1 MRRAVAIAAI
11 TGWVFALFLFLPDI
25 KNFLLTHPL
34 WHIVLA
40 AVPGIAVL
48 VLAWFEL
55 RHTAEANTLRA
66 DANRLRSE
74 QIDLQNQ
81 IGELTAE
88 LAAERNKHLP
98 QIAENS
104 KKPADIPAFAKGG
117 MAYHATYS
125 KSGSSERRTIYV
137 YAAKDGSN
145 SFLLEASTGQKVI
158 GNNEEISKQ
167 FSVLQIEYEAAG
179 FEPAN
184 SGTGGTLHRLFIR

>member
-1 MRRAVAIAAI
+1 M
-11 TGWVFALFLFLPDI
+11 
-25 KNFLLTHPL
+25 THPL

-40 AVPGIAVL
+40 AVPGIGVP

-55 RHTAEANTLRA
+55 QHSAEANTLRA

-74 QIDLQNQ
+74 QIDLHNQ

-98 QIAENS
+98 QIAWNS
-104 KKPADIPAFAKGG
+104 KKPADIPVFAKGG

-125 KSGSSERRTIYV
+125 KGSSERRTIYV

-145 SFLLEASTGQKVI
+145 SFLLEASTGERVI
-158 GNNEEISKQ
+158 GNNEEISKR

-179 FEPAN
+179 FEPTN

>member
-11 TGWVFALFLFLPDI
+11 IGWVFALFLLLPDI

-34 WHIVLA
+34 WHSLLA
-40 AVPGIAVL
+40 AVPGIAVP

-55 RHTAEANTLRA
+55 RHAGEANTLRA

-74 QIDLQNQ
+74 QNDLQNQ

-88 LAAERNKHLP
+88 LAAERNKHLQ
-98 QIAENS
+98 QIAENT
-104 KKPADIPAFAKGG
+104 KKPADIPAFAKGSMG
-117 MAYHATYS
+117 YHATYS
-125 KSGSSERRTIYV
+125 KLGSSERRTIYV

-145 SFLLEASTGQKVI
+145 SFLLEASTGQRVI

-179 FEPAN
+179 FERTN
-184 SGTGGTLHRLFIR
+184 SGTGGSLHRLFIR

>member
-11 TGWVFALFLFLPDI
+11 IGWVFAFFLLLPDI

-34 WHIVLA
+34 WHILLA

-48 VLAWFEL
+48 LLAWFEL
-55 RHTAEANTLRA
+55 RHSAEANTLRA
-66 DANRLRSE
+66 EANRLRSE

-81 IGELTAE
+81 IAELTAE

-98 QIAENS
+98 QIAENTE
-104 KKPADIPAFAKGG
+104 KPADIPVFAKGG

-125 KSGSSERRTIYV
+125 KGSSERRTIYV

-158 GNNEEISKQ
+158 GNNEEISKR
-167 FSVLQIEYEAAG
+167 FSILQIEYEAAG
-179 FEPAN
+179 FERTN
-184 SGTGGTLHRLFIR
+184 SGPGGTLHRLFIR

>member
-11 TGWVFALFLFLPDI
+11 IGWVLALFLLLPDI

-34 WHIVLA
+34 WYSLLA
-40 AVPGIAVL
+40 AVPGIAVP

-55 RHTAEANTLRA
+55 RHSAEANTLRA

-74 QIDLQNQ
+74 QNDLQNQ

-98 QIAENS
+98 QIAENT
-104 KKPADIPAFAKGG
+104 KPADIPVFAKGG

-125 KSGSSERRTIYV
+125 KGSSEKRTIYV

-145 SFLLEASTGQKVI
+145 SFLLEASTGQRI
-158 GNNEEISKQ
+158 TGNNEEISKQ
-167 FSVLQIEYEAAG
+167 FSVLQIEFEAAG
-179 FEPAN
+179 FDRTN

>member
-11 TGWVFALFLFLPDI
+11 IGWVFALFLFLPDI

-34 WHIVLA
+34 WHILLA

-55 RHTAEANTLRA
+55 HHSAEANTLRA

-74 QIDLQNQ
+74 QNDLHNQ

-88 LAAERNKHLP
+88 LAAERNKHL
-98 QIAENS
+98 QQVAENS
-104 KKPADIPAFAKGG
+104 KKPADISVFAKGG

-125 KSGSSERRTIYV
+125 KGSSERRTIFV

-145 SFLLEASTGQKVI
+145 SFLLEASTGQRVI
-158 GNNEEISKQ
+158 GNNEEISKR

-179 FEPAN
+179 FEPTN

>member
-1 MRRAVAIAAI
+1 MRRVVAIAAMI
-11 TGWVFALFLFLPDI
+11 GWLFAFFLLLPDI

-34 WHIVLA
+34 WYSLLA
-40 AVPGIAVL
+40 AVPGIALL
-48 VLAWFEL
+48 VLAWFGL
-55 RHTAEANTLRA
+55 RDSADANTLRA
-66 DANRLRSE
+66 DADRLRSE
-74 QIDLQNQ
+74 QNALQNQ

-88 LAAERNKHLP
+88 LAAERNKNL
-98 QIAENS
+98 QEIAENT
-104 KKPADIPAFAKGG
+104 KQPADIAVFAKGG

-125 KSGSSERRTIYV
+125 KGSSERRTIYV

-158 GNNEEISKQ
+158 GNNEDISKQ

-179 FEPAN
+179 FERTN

>member
-11 TGWVFALFLFLPDI
+11 IGWVFAFFLLLPDI

-34 WHIVLA
+34 WHILLA

-48 VLAWFEL
+48 LLAWFEL
-55 RHTAEANTLRA
+55 RHSAEANTLRA
-66 DANRLRSE
+66 EANRLRSE

-81 IGELTAE
+81 IAELTAE
-88 LAAERNKHLP
+88 LAAERNKHL
-98 QIAENS
+98 QRIAENS
-104 KKPADIPAFAKGG
+104 KKPADIPVFAKGG

-125 KSGSSERRTIYV
+125 KGSSERRTIYV

-158 GNNEEISKQ
+158 GNNEEISKR
-167 FSVLQIEYEAAG
+167 FSILQIEYEAAG
-179 FEPAN
+179 FERTN
-184 SGTGGTLHRLFIR
+184 SGPGGTLHRLFIR

>member
-1 MRRAVAIAAI
+1 MRRTVAIAAI
-11 TGWVFALFLFLPDI
+11 IGWVFALFLLLPDI
-25 KNFLLTHPL
+25 KNFLLTHPW
-34 WHIVLA
+34 WHSLLA

-55 RHTAEANTLRA
+55 RDSAEANTLRA

-74 QIDLQNQ
+74 QNDLQNQ

-88 LAAERNKHLP
+88 LAAERNKHLQ
-98 QIAENS
+98 QIAENT
-104 KKPADIPAFAKGG
+104 KPADIPAFAKGG

-125 KSGSSERRTIYV
+125 KGASERRTIYV

-145 SFLLEASTGQKVI
+145 SFLLEASTGQRAL
-158 GNNEEISKQ
+158 GNNEEISKR
-167 FSVLQIEYEAAG
+167 FSVLQIEFESAG
-179 FEPAN
+179 FERTN

>member
-11 TGWVFALFLFLPDI
+11 IGWVFAFFLLLPDI

-34 WHIVLA
+34 WHILLA

-55 RHTAEANTLRA
+55 RQSAEANTLRA
-66 DANRLRSE
+66 EANRLRSE

-81 IGELTAE
+81 IAELTAE

-104 KKPADIPAFAKGG
+104 KQPADIPVFAKGG

-125 KSGSSERRTIYV
+125 KGSSERRTIYV

-158 GNNEEISKQ
+158 GNNEEISKR

>member
-11 TGWVFALFLFLPDI
+11 IGWVFALFLFLPDI
-25 KNFLLTHPL
+25 RNFLLTHPL
-34 WHIVLA
+34 WHSLLA

-55 RHTAEANTLRA
+55 SHSAEASTLRA

-81 IGELTAE
+81 IAALTAE
-88 LAAERNKHLP
+88 LAAERNKHL
-98 QIAENS
+98 QRIAENS
-104 KKPADIPAFAKGG
+104 KKPADIPVFAKGG

-125 KSGSSERRTIYV
+125 KGSSERRTIYV

-145 SFLLEASTGQKVI
+145 SFLLEASTGQRVI
-158 GNNEEISKQ
+158 GNNEEISKR

-179 FEPAN
+179 FEPTN

>member
-11 TGWVFALFLFLPDI
+11 TGWVFAFFLLLPEI

-34 WHIVLA
+34 WYSLLA
-40 AVPGIAVL
+40 AVPGIAVP

-55 RHTAEANTLRA
+55 RHSAEANTLRA

-74 QIDLQNQ
+74 RNDLQNQ

-88 LAAERNKHLP
+88 LAAERNQHL
-98 QIAENS
+98 QQFAENTKNS
-104 KKPADIPAFAKGG
+104 ADIPVFAKGG
-117 MAYHATYS
+117 MAYHAAYG
-125 KSGSSERRTIYV
+125 KGSSEKRTIYV

-145 SFLLEASTGQKVI
+145 SFLLEASTGQRVI

-179 FEPAN
+179 FDRTN

>member
-11 TGWVFALFLFLPDI
+11 IGWVFAFFLLLPDI
-25 KNFLLTHPL
+25 KNFLLTHPW

-48 VLAWFEL
+48 VLAWVEL
-55 RHTAEANTLRA
+55 QHSAEANTLRA
-66 DANRLRSE
+66 EANRLRSE
-74 QIDLQNQ
+74 QIELQNQ
-81 IGELTAE
+81 IAELTAE
-88 LAAERNKHLP
+88 LAAERNKHLQ
-98 QIAENS
+98 QIAGNS
-104 KKPADIPAFAKGG
+104 KEPADIPVFAKGG

-125 KSGSSERRTIYV
+125 KGSSERRTIYV

-145 SFLLEASTGQKVI
+145 SFLLEASTGQRVI
-158 GNNEEISKQ
+158 GNNEEISKR

-179 FEPAN
+179 FEPTN

>member
-11 TGWVFALFLFLPDI
+11 IGWVFAFFLLLPDI

-34 WHIVLA
+34 WHILLA

-48 VLAWFEL
+48 LLAWFEL
-55 RHTAEANTLRA
+55 RHSAEANTLRA
-66 DANRLRSE
+66 EANRLRSE

-81 IGELTAE
+81 IAELTAE
-88 LAAERNKHLP
+88 LAAERNKHLQ
-98 QIAENS
+98 QIAENTE
-104 KKPADIPAFAKGG
+104 KPADIPVFAKGG

-125 KSGSSERRTIYV
+125 KGSSERRTIYV

-158 GNNEEISKQ
+158 GNNEEISKR
-167 FSVLQIEYEAAG
+167 FSILQIEYEAAG
-179 FEPAN
+179 FERTN
-184 SGTGGTLHRLFIR
+184 SGPGGTLHRLFIR

>member
-11 TGWVFALFLFLPDI
+11 IGWVFTLFLLLPDI
-25 KNFLLTHPL
+25 KNFLLVHP
-34 WHIVLA
+34 WWYSVLA
-40 AVPGIAVL
+40 AVPGIAVP

-55 RHTAEANTLRA
+55 RYSAEANTLRA

-74 QIDLQNQ
+74 QNDLQNQ

-88 LAAERNKHLP
+88 LAAERNKHFQP
-98 QIAENS
+98 IAENTN
-104 KKPADIPAFAKGG
+104 PADIPVFAKGG

-125 KSGSSERRTIYV
+125 KGSSEKRTIYV

-145 SFLLEASTGQKVI
+145 SFLLEASTGQRI
-158 GNNEEISKQ
+158 TGNNEEISKR
-167 FSVLQIEYEAAG
+167 FSVLQIEFEAAG
-179 FEPAN
+179 FERAN